1 MANIA
6 ARLASLRSIV
16 PALESALNS
25 FTSSSS
31 NFRIVRTINPSD
43 VLPKTLYI
51 LDSSFNP
58 PSIAHLAL
66 ATSAL
71 CNPSP
76 SDTRPHRLLLL
87 FSTHNA
93 DKTPSPAGFAQRL
106 ALMTLFAEDLSR
118 KLLQSSPSENSTS
131 LSISHSQD
139 QLNSPSI
146 PIDIGLTK
154 APYYTDKS
162 AAISAAQPNPYPSN
176 PIHIHLVGYDTLT
189 RFVAAKYYPNYNPPL
204 SALAPFFAAGHK
216 LRVMQRPPDPVDSSS
231 SEYSTVEEQAAFL
244 ENLRN
249 GGLEKEG
256 FERAWTNQID
266 MVLGNEGTGVSSTRV
281 RKAAKEGDWD
291 TVGKLC
297 TDGVAGWVKEMGLYE
312 EDARIVKMA

>member
-1 MANIA
+1 MADIA
-6 ARLASLRSIV
+6 TRLASLRSIV

-31 NFRIVRTINPSD
+31 NFRIVRTVNPSD

-58 PSIAHLAL
+58 PSIAHLVL

-71 CNPSP
+71 CSP
-76 SDTRPHRLLLL
+76 SLSDTQSHRLLLL

-93 DKTPSPAGFAQRL
+93 DKAPSPADFSQRL
-106 ALMTLFAEDLSR
+106 ALMTVFAEDLLR
-118 KLLQSSPSENSTS
+118 KLPRSSSDNSTS
-131 LSISHSQD
+131 LSIPHSQD
-139 QLNSPSI
+139 QLDSPSI

-189 RFVAAKYYPNYNPPL
+189 RFVAAKYYPNHNPPL

-216 LRVMQRPPDPVDSSS
+216 LRVMQRPSDPVDGSS
-231 SEYSTVEEQAAFL
+231 SEYGTVEEQAAFL
-244 ENLRN
+244 ENLRS

-256 FERAWTNQID
+256 FERAWADQIN
-266 MVLGNEGTGVSSTRV
+266 MVPGNEGIGVSSTRV
-281 RKAAKEGDWD
+281 RKAAKEGDWN

-297 TDGVAGWVKEMGLYE
+297 TEGVAGWVKEMGLYE
-312 EDARIVKMA
+312 EDARTAKMA